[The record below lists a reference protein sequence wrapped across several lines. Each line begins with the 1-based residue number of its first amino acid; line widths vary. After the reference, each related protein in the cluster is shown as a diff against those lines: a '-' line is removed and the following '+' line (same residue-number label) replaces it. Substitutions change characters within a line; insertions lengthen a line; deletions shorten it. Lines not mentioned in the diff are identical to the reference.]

1 MKTEITEN
9 KMVTFEYH
17 NVERRILLHRDVPLR
32 EIHDILKSDFGLPAS
47 ASLLLFNI
55 VGNYSVCGSTAGI
68 LWALNDAKVPKYRI
82 VVGGETSKG
91 FYLHVLWK
99 KLLIVLSKYYRVA
112 FLIEQRLHNQDI
124 YVIIH
129 EIIYRVI

>member
-91 FYLHVLWK
+91 KYELMKRKSNIHNHSKQLHSSK
-99 KLLIVLSKYYRVA
+99 KIFVC
-112 FLIEQRLHNQDI
+112 
-124 YVIIH
+124 
-129 EIIYRVI
+129 

>member
-1 MKTEITEN
+1 I
-9 KMVTFEYH
+9 
-17 NVERRILLHRDVPLR
+17 
-32 EIHDILKSDFGLPAS
+32 
-47 ASLLLFNI
+47 
-55 VGNYSVCGSTAGI
+55 
-68 LWALNDAKVPKYRI
+68 
-82 VVGGETSKG
+82 G

>member
-1 MKTEITEN
+1 MQTGQSQSYN
-9 KMVTFEYH
+9 NGF
-17 NVERRILLHRDVPLR
+17 
-32 EIHDILKSDFGLPAS
+32 
-47 ASLLLFNI
+47 
-55 VGNYSVCGSTAGI
+55 
-68 LWALNDAKVPKYRI
+68 
-82 VVGGETSKG
+82 G

-129 EIIYRVI
+129 GSIYLFYLIIFMSYISYIRCYIVH